1 MTAEYTAMK
10 TATKGQVWL
19 LGAVLTLEN
28 LAAVLHQSSRVYLYQ
43 QTQCLNYYKAHDPTQ
58 IDRTSQIP
66 ELLCKI
72 PQVQSP
78 LAITDGIDSFL
89 SCIPVSLHRS
99 WTTNA
104 ILCSFIFDLLGGGE
118 VMRITIITTCIAQI
132 TPPEKLTNVYNY
144 ISGIYLLAT
153 VSGSAIG
160 SLLLSR
166 HVYILNAL
174 SILCY
179 IFTASVAATIP
190 TACGHELEAMDDSQ
204 SILLANDQ
212 THPPRSSLDKIAKS
226 DRRYLVNIFLHS
238 WKSSYLSIIT
248 LFNVP
253 NPTFTVLLLFLTNYF
268 AIRVEVLLPQ
278 YTSLTLHW
286 PLSTVNSVLALK
298 SLVSALALFAL
309 PSLRRR
315 YLDPRMNAQQVDLFI
330 TQMSLVANAIGMSY
344 ASAKT
349 LEDAVTALNIILG
362 LFSRKVTEPRPN
374 YQLTGDAAPTID
386 VLITCC
392 GEPVGVIIDTVNASA
407 AQDYPASKLRIF
419 VLDDS
424 RDEEL
429 CHAIGR
435 LNVHL
440 AVRHGPLVIYISR
453 EKLPGVR
460 SYFKAG
466 NLRFGIDESERLDGS
481 EFLAGLDADMIP
493 EPNWLSKM
501 VPHLLLDDKLA
512 LACPPQRYYNIPHSD
527 PLGQQAEFSMF
538 FGFQEALNDRLGA
551 AMCTGSGYII
561 DACMEVCQHFGYY
574 LPGSAITSQMTA
586 LQTAVNML
594 YALRDY
600 SPVTT
605 SLALILLPVA
615 LYARRPDNIASPV
628 PENIN
633 YLLWLQVLYT
643 LTFIAHKINT
653 CIMYHNVGLGRVQN
667 FESHQIWASPCK
679 LNSIPSP
686 PNTSATDAKTPVTLE
701 IDMAFRN
708 LVSVLPPS
716 LRTSTFDVCGAIT
729 SPTNERSGS
738 YRSPLAS
745 RLLRVP
751 IPLYIVYAIYAAS
764 ALVLRLQTAASFTQT
779 DAMSALPLTGAMVK
793 LYLRETS

>member
-1 MTAEYTAMK
+1 MSW
-10 TATKGQVWL
+10 V
-19 LGAVLTLEN
+19 V
-28 LAAVLHQSSRVYLYQ
+28 SSSIIRYFLRMRGRGSMYVCMCYCLQRSEDVRRPNSESGRRIVGTGTWQ
-43 QTQCLNYYKAHDPTQ
+43 QNMMPLM
-58 IDRTSQIP
+58 
-66 ELLCKI
+66 
-72 PQVQSP
+72 VQ
-78 LAITDGIDSFL
+78 GYGL
-89 SCIPVSLHRS
+89 SSAPSNEHVRR
-99 WTTNA
+99 NK
-104 ILCSFIFDLLGGGE
+104 
-118 VMRITIITTCIAQI
+118 RTIIRPRLDIPIVSRLSLQAHQQ
-132 TPPEKLTNVYNY
+132 LT
-144 ISGIYLLAT
+144 
-153 VSGSAIG
+153 AI
-160 SLLLSR
+160 
-166 HVYILNAL
+166 
-174 SILCY
+174 
-179 IFTASVAATIP
+179 
-190 TACGHELEAMDDSQ
+190 Q
-204 SILLANDQ
+204 
-212 THPPRSSLDKIAKS
+212 
-226 DRRYLVNIFLHS
+226 
-238 WKSSYLSIIT
+238 
-248 LFNVP
+248 
-253 NPTFTVLLLFLTNYF
+253 
-268 AIRVEVLLPQ
+268 
-278 YTSLTLHW
+278 
-286 PLSTVNSVLALK
+286 
-298 SLVSALALFAL
+298 
-309 PSLRRR
+309 
-315 YLDPRMNAQQVDLFI
+315 
-330 TQMSLVANAIGMSY
+330 SY

-551 AMCTGSGYII
+551 AMCTGSGYIVRRSALKDIGGWPLAECGEDFMCSAVLGNAGWNIAFVREELQSGLAPDSLRAIVKQRMRWI

-667 FESHQIWASPCK
+667 FESHQIWASPY
-679 LNSIPSP
+679 
-686 PNTSATDAKTPVTLE
+686 
-701 IDMAFRN
+701 MAFRN